1 MTTLLLVEDD
11 ADMRE
16 PLRLLLECAGY
27 RVIVAEHGAAALAAM
42 TGLSPDAVVTDW
54 WMPVMDGV
62 ALCRCMRRESQ
73 LASVSVVLMSASSP
87 PSVDPSWDV
96 FLSKPVSIDQIEQA
110 LHGLL
115 GSSKDGRIG
124 EPGDTGNEQ

>member
-1 MTTLLLVEDD
+1 MTTLLLFED

-42 TGLSPDAVVTDW
+42 TGLRPDAVVTDW

-62 ALCRCMRRESQ
+62 ALCPMHASRIAARLCARRADVRVVTAVRC
-73 LASVSVVLMSASSP
+73 
-87 PSVDPSWDV
+87 PSWDL

-115 GSSKDGRIG
+115 GASKDGRI
-124 EPGDTGNEQ
+124 